1 MINNPIEL
9 RVRELIRGLDRE
21 HRPPVIRAFESSDGS
36 LLSFIEELNSQSFDY
51 PDLPVDD
58 IIGQLA
64 WDVA

>member
-1 MINNPIEL
+1 MKDNPIEL

-21 HRPPVIRAFESSDGS
+21 YRSPVIRAFESSDGS
-36 LLSFIEELNSQSFDY
+36 LLSFIDELNSQSYEY